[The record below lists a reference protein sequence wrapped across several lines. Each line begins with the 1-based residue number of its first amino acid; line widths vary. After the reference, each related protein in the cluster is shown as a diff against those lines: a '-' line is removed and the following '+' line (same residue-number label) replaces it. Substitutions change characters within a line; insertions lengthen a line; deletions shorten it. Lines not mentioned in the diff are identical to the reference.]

1 MIDLRSDTVTRP
13 SRAML
18 EAMMAAPVG
27 DDVYGDDP
35 TVNALQDYAA
45 ELSGKEAAIF
55 LPTGTQAN
63 LVALLS
69 HCERG
74 EEYIVGQ
81 AAHNYL
87 FEAGGAAVLGSI
99 QPQPID
105 AAADGTLPL
114 DKVAMKIK
122 PDDIHFARTKLLS
135 LENTHNGKVLPR
147 EYLKEAWEFTRER
160 NLALHV
166 DGARIF
172 NAVVAYGCE
181 LKEITQYCDSFTI
194 CLSKGLGTPV
204 GSLLVGNRDYIKR
217 AIRWRKMA
225 GGGMR
230 QSGILA
236 AAGMYALKNNVARL
250 QEDHDNAA
258 WMAEQLREA
267 GADVMRQDT
276 NMLFVRVGEENA
288 AALGEYMKARNVLI
302 NASPIVRLVTHLDVS
317 REQLAEVAAHWRAFW
332 RVKERDVPQ
341 RILVLGA
348 SGYIGQHLVRTLSQQ
363 GHQILA
369 AARHVDRLAK
379 LQLANVSCHKVD
391 LSWPDNLPA
400 LLQDI
405 DTVYFLVHSMGEGGD
420 FIAQERQ
427 VALNVRDALREVPVK
442 QLIFLSSLQAPPHE
456 QSDHLR
462 ARQATADIL
471 REANVPVTELRAGI
485 IVGAGSAAFEVMR
498 DMVYN
503 LPVLTPPRWVRSRT
517 TPIALEN
524 LLHYLVALLDHPAS
538 EHRIFEAAGPEV
550 LSYQQQFEHFM
561 AVSGKRR
568 WLIPIPL
575 PTRWIS
581 VWFLNVI
588 TSVPP
593 TTARALIQGLKHDLL
608 ADDTALRAL
617 IPQRLIAFDDAVRST
632 LKEEEKLVN
641 SSDWGYDA
649 QAFARWRPEYGYFAK
664 QAGFTVKTSASL
676 AALWQVV
683 NQIGGKERYF
693 FGNILWQT
701 RALMDRAIGHKLAK
715 GRPEREYLQTGDA
728 VDSWKVIVVEPEK
741 QLTLLFGMKAPGL
754 GRLCF
759 SLEDKGDYRTID
771 VRAFW
776 HPHGM
781 PGLFYWLLMI
791 PAHLF
796 IFRGMAKQI
805 ARLAEQS
812 TD

>member
-217 AIRWRKMA
+217 AIRWRKMT

-302 NASPIVRLVTHLDVS
+302 NASPIVRLVTAS
-317 REQLAEVAAHWRAFW
+317 RGIRSWR
-332 RVKERDVPQ
+332 
-341 RILVLGA
+341 
-348 SGYIGQHLVRTLSQQ
+348 
-363 GHQILA
+363 
-369 AARHVDRLAK
+369 RHVMSTGLQNCNWQTSVAIKSISAGRITFRPCCRISIRSIFWCTAWAK
-379 LQLANVSCHKVD
+379 AAI
-391 LSWPDNLPA
+391 LS
-400 LLQDI
+400 
-405 DTVYFLVHSMGEGGD
+405 
-420 FIAQERQ
+420 
-427 VALNVRDALREVPVK
+427 LR
-442 QLIFLSSLQAPPHE
+442 
-456 QSDHLR
+456 
-462 ARQATADIL
+462 
-471 REANVPVTELRAGI
+471 
-485 IVGAGSAAFEVMR
+485 SA
-498 DMVYN
+498 
-503 LPVLTPPRWVRSRT
+503 
-517 TPIALEN
+517 
-524 LLHYLVALLDHPAS
+524 
-538 EHRIFEAAGPEV
+538 
-550 LSYQQQFEHFM
+550 
-561 AVSGKRR
+561 R
-568 WLIPIPL
+568 WL
-575 PTRWIS
+575 S
-581 VWFLNVI
+581 
-588 TSVPP
+588 
-593 TTARALIQGLKHDLL
+593 
-608 ADDTALRAL
+608 
-617 IPQRLIAFDDAVRST
+617 
-632 LKEEEKLVN
+632 
-641 SSDWGYDA
+641 
-649 QAFARWRPEYGYFAK
+649 
-664 QAGFTVKTSASL
+664 TSAM
-676 AALWQVV
+676 
-683 NQIGGKERYF
+683 RYV
-693 FGNILWQT
+693 
-701 RALMDRAIGHKLAK
+701 K
-715 GRPEREYLQTGDA
+715 
-728 VDSWKVIVVEPEK
+728 S
-741 QLTLLFGMKAPGL
+741 QL
-754 GRLCF
+754 
-759 SLEDKGDYRTID
+759 SN
-771 VRAFW
+771 
-776 HPHGM
+776 
-781 PGLFYWLLMI
+781 
-791 PAHLF
+791 
-796 IFRGMAKQI
+796 
-805 ARLAEQS
+805 
-812 TD
+812 